1 MHVDL
6 SRVHGGACSV
16 SLPADAP
23 VRRLS
28 PRSSRSLCPGTLNL
42 QLATAGEPAPATAQ
56 LLGPGTAGS
65 IASGHDPS
73 PPPQNA
79 CCRIVRKN
87 RGEDAVRE
95 DETTVSAITGPHQ
108 PLIVEQF
115 VIFFT
120 SLRRRARCA
129 SRFLP
134 QHGVGARVSAR
145 ANRNKGTAK
154 QHQPTGQHRQFCCQ
168 LGVAAVC
175 SSRH

>member
-28 PRSSRSLCPGTLNL
+28 PRSSGSLCFSLCPGTLNL

-73 PPPQNA
+73 PS
-79 CCRIVRKN
+79 RK
-87 RGEDAVRE
+87 
-95 DETTVSAITGPHQ
+95 T
-108 PLIVEQF
+108 
-115 VIFFT
+115 
-120 SLRRRARCA
+120 RAAGSFAKIGAKTRCA
-129 SRFLP
+129 KTKLPFQQSRG
-134 QHGVGARVSAR
+134 HT
-145 ANRNKGTAK
+145 N
-154 QHQPTGQHRQFCCQ
+154 H
-168 LGVAAVC
+168 
-175 SSRH
+175 